1 MQHTSY
7 YNDCKNKV
15 KTAIADPKSLIFWTK
30 TGGKRKTI
38 IDFMSKINALTETY
52 KSSRASDSAKNKAVE
67 ELKEIFGRVLMA
79 VKQCKEYVEVRL
91 MFMKMEDILIE
102 SGLDPTNIKEAM
114 VEEES
119 AGEQ

>member
-1 MQHTSY
+1 
-7 YNDCKNKV
+7 
-15 KTAIADPKSLIFWTK
+15 
-30 TGGKRKTI
+30 
-38 IDFMSKINALTETY
+38 
-52 KSSRASDSAKNKAVE
+52 
-67 ELKEIFGRVLMA
+67 MA